1 MIRVFLF
8 FVFVF
13 YSFSLL
19 AQTNFANNSNQPY
32 HPTTENLLARKK
44 FQENR
49 FGLFIHWGV
58 SSMLGSGEWVMQ
70 NRNIKVKDYV
80 RLKETFYPSQFN
92 ATEWVS
98 AAKNAGMKYIVFIT
112 RHHDGFSNWD
122 TQQSDWKITNTPY
135 GKDALKMLA
144 EECKK
149 QGMQLGLYYS
159 TLDWFRED
167 YPYATGR
174 TGQGTGRKSG
184 GNYDSYLKFMKAQIT
199 ELLTNYGDIMSIWFD
214 GHWDQTNP
222 EGSADRSSRINWKYN
237 EIYSLIHQ
245 LQPQCL
251 IGNNHHLDPIP
262 GEDFQ
267 MFEKDLPGQNHSGLS
282 FQKPSDQL
290 PLETCET
297 MNNSWGYNITD
308 HVYKSTR
315 QIIHYL
321 VKAAALNTNLLLNV
335 GPMPNGKIQPENID
349 TLKQVGAWMA
359 KFGSTIRGTYGNILP
374 AQEWGVVTA
383 KDNSHFVHIL
393 ESHQKPFIFIPLAG
407 KQLTK
412 AIMYSSGKSVKFKQV
427 PEGVF
432 LYLDGITLDSI
443 DTVVQLIW

>member
-1 MIRVFLF
+1 MIRVQCFLLL
-8 FVFVF
+8 
-13 YSFSLL
+13 SLFSLSL
-19 AQTNFANNSNQPY
+19 SAQTYQPTPANIQ
-32 HPTTENLLARKK
+32 ARKH
-44 FQENR
+44 FQDNR
-49 FGLFIHWGV
+49 FGLFVHWGV
-58 SSMLGSGEWVMQ
+58 SSMLGNGEWVMQ
-70 NRNIKVKDYV
+70 NRNIKVKDYA
-80 RLKETFYPSQFN
+80 RLKATFYPSQFN
-92 ATEWVS
+92 ATEWVT

-122 TQQSDWKITNTPY
+122 TKQSDWKITNTPY
-135 GKDALKMLA
+135 GKDVLKMLA
-144 EECKK
+144 DECKK
-149 QGMQLGLYYS
+149 QGIQLGLYYS

-167 YPYATGR
+167 YPYTTGR
-174 TGQGTGRKSG
+174 TGQGTGRKTG
-184 GNYDSYLKFMKAQIT
+184 GNYDSYLQFMKAQLT

-222 EGSADRSSRINWKYN
+222 EGSADRSSRIDWKYN

-267 MFEKDLPGQNHSGLS
+267 MFEKDLPGQNHTGLS

-308 HVYKSTR
+308 HAYKSTR

-335 GPMPNGKIQPENID
+335 GPMPNGKIQPENLD
-349 TLKQVGAWMA
+349 TLKQVGTWMA
-359 KFGSTIRGTYGNILP
+359 KYAPTIQGTFGNILP
-374 AQEWGVVTA
+374 AQDWGVITA
-383 KDNSHFVHIL
+383 RENIHYIHL
-393 ESHQKPFIFIPLAG
+393 LNPQQKLFIFIPLAG
-407 KQLTK
+407 KKLKK
-412 AIMYSSGKSVKFKQV
+412 AVLFSKGKPVNFKQV
-427 PEGVF
+427 PEGIF
-432 LYLDGITLDSI
+432 LYTEEMEMDPI
-443 DTVVQLIW
+443 DTVIELNWQ